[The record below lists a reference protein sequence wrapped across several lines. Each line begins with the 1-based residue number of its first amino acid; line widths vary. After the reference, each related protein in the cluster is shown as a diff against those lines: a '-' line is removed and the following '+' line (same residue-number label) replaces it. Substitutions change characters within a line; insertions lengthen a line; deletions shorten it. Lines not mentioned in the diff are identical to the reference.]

1 MDLITTVAEV
11 QSYVAVNSTSSIN
24 NLRPY
29 LRLSQRNY
37 LLPVLGSDFFES
49 LVAIYDE
56 ADHLVSTIVDE
67 KEKKV
72 IMLAQEAISN
82 LGIMH
87 ALPILSVQVGANGIQ
102 VIKNE
107 QMGPA
112 SQWRTEQVFDSLS
125 EVGHQAIDSLLSYL
139 EEEKTKF
146 TVWAG
151 DPVYSTYQKYF
162 IRSAKEFSGYYNI
175 RESRYLFHIIQYCM
189 QRIEEFEIKKAIG
202 SNLFEKLKTDDK
214 SGGLAGKFEILLN
227 EYLKPAITLFTIAK
241 ALQERLIEMKSG
253 SISIRFKGTNT
264 DNMYESRPPQKDELE
279 SAVSSLK
286 EDARKWIVE
295 AQSYIAENTDPF
307 EALATVTVSRK
318 RMNAKNDSPGLT
330 IF

>member
-11 QSYVAVNSTSSIN
+11 QSYVAVNSTSTII

-37 LLPVLGSDFFES
+37 LLPVLGSEFFES
-49 LVAIYDE
+49 LVAIYDD
-56 ADHLVSTIVDE
+56 ADNLVDSIEDE

-72 IMLAQEAISN
+72 IILAQEAIAN

-102 VIKNE
+102 VIKND
-107 QMGPA
+107 QMAPA

-139 EEEKTKF
+139 EEETTKF
-146 TVWAG
+146 TIWAG
-151 DPVYSTYQKYF
+151 DPVYATYQKYF

-202 SNLFEKLKTDDK
+202 STLFEKLKTDDK
-214 SGGLAGKFEILLN
+214 AGELEAEFRTLLN

-264 DNMYESRPPQKDELE
+264 ENMYESRPPQKDELE

-295 AQSYIAENTDPF
+295 AQNYIAENTDPF
-307 EALATVTVSRK
+307 EALATATVSRK